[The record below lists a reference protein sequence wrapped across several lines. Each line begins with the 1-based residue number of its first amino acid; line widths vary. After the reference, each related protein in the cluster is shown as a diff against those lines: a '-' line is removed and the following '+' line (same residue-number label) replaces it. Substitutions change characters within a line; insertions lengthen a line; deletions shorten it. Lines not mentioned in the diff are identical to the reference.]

1 MNSEK
6 TSIVDAIFGKN
17 KDQKKEHIIVAFITI
32 YIGIR
37 SLINQDFIYLLTF
50 FDLKHTINTVGNI
63 LNDLIMAYIP
73 IGVLILTTQGAK
85 YKASKIGER
94 IKISILSFLVPIVL
108 LIIFYVSILLDN
120 HTNESTNI
128 LVLLTDIILVPIKLF
143 TIVTIVFG
151 IIFSLSLLV
160 NNIIM
165 IIFQLL
171 ENHKKE
177 LKTIDIGEDIFIENN
192 NINVYNYWYY
202 YKYNPSIFPKKYIR
216 NIYYVKVYIKSKHQN
231 KAIINVYFEDDTLL
245 ISNKKTEIIVK
256 DGMKETELEQQINVV
271 VKSEIENIINQINS
285 KKQS

>member
-1 MNSEK
+1 MNLEK
-6 TSIVDAIFGKN
+6 TSTVDAIFGKN
-17 KDQKKEHIIVAFITI
+17 RDQNKEHIIVVFITL

-94 IKISILSFLVPIVL
+94 IKISIASFLAPIIL
-108 LIIFYVSILLDN
+108 LMIFYVTILLDN
-120 HTNESTNI
+120 YSNQSTNI
-128 LVLLTDIILVPIKLF
+128 ATQFIDIILVPLKLL
-143 TIVTIVFG
+143 TIFGLVFG

-192 NINVYNYWYY
+192 YTNAYNYWYY
-202 YKYNPSIFPKKYIR
+202 YEYKPSIIPKKYIR
-216 NIYYVKVYIKSKHQN
+216 DIFFVKVYIKSKQQN
-231 KAIINVYFEDDTLL
+231 KAIINVYFEDDTLI

-256 DGMKETELEQQINVV
+256 DGMKATELEEQINVV
-271 VKSEIENIINQINS
+271 VKSEIENIIKQINS